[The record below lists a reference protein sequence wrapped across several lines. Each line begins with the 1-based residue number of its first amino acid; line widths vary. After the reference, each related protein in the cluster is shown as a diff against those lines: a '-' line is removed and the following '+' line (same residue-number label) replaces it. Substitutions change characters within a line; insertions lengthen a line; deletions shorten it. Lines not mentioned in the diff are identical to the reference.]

1 MSAPDWLHDAVF
13 YQIFPERF
21 ANGDPSNDPRGVVPW
36 DSEPTPDNFFGG
48 DLAGITG
55 RLDHLTELGVNALY
69 LTPIFKAR
77 TNHRY
82 DAEDYFSIDPAL
94 GDEAAFTSLIDAAH
108 ERGIR
113 VVLDA
118 VLNHCGKTHPYF
130 RDVVEREADSEYSD
144 WYYIEDF
151 PVVNAPTPN
160 YRTCSGCEYLP
171 KWNVHHP
178 DVRRH
183 HLSVAEYWIDRGI
196 DGWRLDV
203 PYFINMNFWRR
214 FRQTVKAKGDDLY
227 IVAEEWRKPEPWL
240 AGDTADGT
248 MNYTLRDLILG
259 FTADRTVDA
268 FSLVKGLNELRDRI
282 PRGFHHGMLNLLGS
296 HDTERLITR
305 HGLDVDSE
313 LIAYDIMYAC
323 QGAPMLYYGD
333 EVGMRGA
340 NDPGCRG
347 GMIWDT
353 AQWNTKILDHLRFLG
368 RMRGRSI
375 ALRRGEQS
383 LHAIDADTLVIMRC
397 HAEEDL
403 AVLVHRGP
411 GTRVDFRELPSA
423 DSGSWTDTDSGELH
437 EGGVTFQG
445 AGSRFLKR
453 GRGQ

>member
-1 MSAPDWLHDAVF
+1 
-13 YQIFPERF
+13 
-21 ANGDPSNDPRGVVPW
+21 
-36 DSEPTPDNFFGG
+36 
-48 DLAGITG
+48 
-55 RLDHLTELGVNALY
+55 
-69 LTPIFKAR
+69 
-77 TNHRY
+77 
-82 DAEDYFSIDPAL
+82 
-94 GDEAAFTSLIDAAH
+94 
-108 ERGIR
+108 
-113 VVLDA
+113 
-118 VLNHCGKTHPYF
+118 
-130 RDVVEREADSEYSD
+130 
-144 WYYIEDF
+144 
-151 PVVNAPTPN
+151 
-160 YRTCSGCEYLP
+160 
-171 KWNVHHP
+171 
-178 DVRRH
+178 
-183 HLSVAEYWIDRGI
+183 
-196 DGWRLDV
+196 
-203 PYFINMNFWRR
+203 
-214 FRQTVKAKGDDLY
+214 
-227 IVAEEWRKPEPWL
+227 
-240 AGDTADGT
+240 
-248 MNYTLRDLILG
+248 
-259 FTADRTVDA
+259 
-268 FSLVKGLNELRDRI
+268 
-282 PRGFHHGMLNLLGS
+282 MLNLLGS